1 LSKLNPSAFGI
12 PVLNA
17 GGFLLYVPCSLL
29 AAGSPRVRMRLAH
42 LVQKIAIDYLE
53 VTRRTWILLDMTS

>member
-1 LSKLNPSAFGI
+1 LSKLNPPAFGI

-17 GGFLLYVPCSLL
+17 GGFFALCFLL

-42 LVQKIAIDYLE
+42 LAQKIAIDYLE